1 MPSPDLLKQWI
12 DLVVVYGG
20 TLVIFTFIIL
30 IVVRVSWAK
39 VDSYIESLNRPNVE
53 KLRKIHQEID
63 AEENENSTRKIKAI
77 QLYLEENMNMIFAQ

>member
-12 DLVVVYGG
+12 DLFVVYGG

-30 IVVRVSWAK
+30 LVVRLAWAK
-39 VDSYIESLNRPNVE
+39 ADSYIESMRRPNVE
-53 KLRKIHQEID
+53 KIRKIHQEID

-77 QLYLEENMNMIFAQ
+77 QLYLEENMNAIFSQ